1 MEDPRK
7 EIAHVVKG
15 LCSAK
20 DANQQRDTI
29 QTYFTADASFDH
41 PMCSVASYPNS
52 RDTGVLPIY
61 QWLRIMF
68 MDTLIDVHDIGLDP
82 RTNKLFIK
90 VTQTLRCN
98 LALIRCLWA
107 PTVALVVELDLVKGK
122 DQKYYIARQ
131 VDYYQIQEVLYIVF
145 PFAKKLV
152 VAIKLFTGFL
162 CMIFALL
169 FQLLGFWSL
178 STSKP

>member
-1 MEDPRK
+1 MEDPRR

-20 DANQQRDTI
+20 DANEQRDTI
-29 QTYFTADASFDH
+29 QKYFTADASFDH

-68 MDTLIDVHDIGLDP
+68 MDTLIDVHDIAFYQGDTDTAVQFGPNTVFMGTNCRVRSSGLSS
-82 RTNKLFIK
+82 
-90 VTQTLRCN
+90 
-98 LALIRCLWA
+98 
-107 PTVALVVELDLVKGK
+107 LVVELDLVKGK
-122 DQKYYIARQ
+122 DQKYYISRQ
-131 VDYYQIQEVLYIVF
+131 ADYYQVQEVLYIVF

-152 VAIKLFTGFL
+152 MAIKLFTGFL
-162 CMIFALL
+162 CMIYALL
-169 FQLLGFWSL
+169 FQLLGFWSI
-178 STSKP
+178 SAAKQ